1 MTEEKFNELKT
12 LKEQINNL
20 ERRLLTIN
28 SLLES
33 KNLNM
38 EIKGTSLC
46 HFKINRFINID
57 GDDYIKTILDSER
70 KTIEFNLSTL
80 KQEFKDK

>member
-1 MTEEKFNELKT
+1 
-12 LKEQINNL
+12 
-20 ERRLLTIN
+20 
-28 SLLES
+28 
-33 KNLNM
+33 M

-70 KTIEFNLSTL
+70 KTIEFNLSKL